1 MHELFQDM
9 LDVMEVA
16 FRDFEAA
23 LPKAKKVH
31 KERGWVY
38 RFESQNIHHALV
50 QKIARIQSTLRAA
63 HILLRNGYIMELA
76 ILNRAIDETNEDV
89 LFLVYAVT
97 NDEVT
102 PLHERYLKAF
112 WEEEFDD
119 FDDPVGS
126 AQKREMISRK
136 KIRAYLAKI
145 EGKDLDPS
153 RSVALSR
160 TLSNAYSG
168 FVHGASPQIMES
180 YGGNPPSFHTQGML
194 GTPRIQEYTNGLWHY
209 MYRGFLSHIF
219 VAKAFG
225 TAKQVD
231 ALIKKKLEF
240 EARAGKNY

>member
-1 MHELFQDM
+1 MHELFRDM

-23 LPKAKKVH
+23 LPAAMKVH

-38 RFESQNIHHALV
+38 RFESQDIHHVLV
-50 QKIARIQSTLRAA
+50 QKLGRIQSALRAA
-63 HILLRNGYIMELA
+63 HILLQNGYIMEQA
-76 ILNRAIDETNEDV
+76 ILHRAIDETNEDV

-102 PLHERYLKAF
+102 PLHKRYLEAF
-112 WEEEFDD
+112 WKEEFDD
-119 FDDPVGS
+119 FSDPVGS
-126 AQKREMISRK
+126 SQKRDIIPRK
-136 KIRAYLAKI
+136 RIHAYLAKI

-153 RSVALSR
+153 RSIDLSR
-160 TLSNAYSG
+160 TLSKAYSG

-180 YGGNPPSFHTQGML
+180 YGGNPPRFHTQGML
-194 GTPRIQEYTNGLWHY
+194 GTPRIPEYTDDLWNY

-225 TAKQVD
+225 AADHVD

-240 EARAGKNY
+240 EAHAGKSY